1 MNIQFVFLGM
11 CKIFAKRWNASVDDA
26 IIAGL
31 LHDIGKSQSKKEML
45 SLCMRNNITIYDFE
59 LWENPIALHGKI
71 GSFLFEKEFN
81 KNEPERFN
89 QISHAISCHVAGSD
103 DMNLLDKIVFIAD
116 NIEPNKD
123 SELYKKFKDNSIDSP
138 DDYLKLI
145 IDKKIARSISKRREL
160 NPMTQATNETLER

>member
-1 MNIQFVFLGM
+1 M

-59 LWENPIALHGKI
+59 LWGNPIALHGKI

-116 NIEPNKD
+116 YIEDGRDFPGV
-123 SELYKKFKDNSIDSP
+123 SE
-138 DDYLKLI
+138 
-145 IDKKIARSISKRREL
+145 AREL
-160 NPMTQATNETLER
+160 ANQDLDAAVIYKIKQTLKHLVDREERIYPGTLTVYNQWMQKMED